1 MRPFS
6 KKVASKYKNQKT
18 KQKSE
23 IRSSRLLI
31 VTHMNG
37 IQQKFV
43 SLFLSVCHCW
53 WKSVHSSRRL
63 VQSLHMTVPIFR
75 AQAAVSDH
83 TLQRDNVGQGMLSRW
98 VAAYLFRL
106 GPYSSHKD
114 LDFILLPY
122 VNLVLPTWTSFFL
135 QGSHYISTMISFF
148 IRVGS
153 QSSYMNLILPTR
165 NSFFHF
171 GFLLHLLLLVFLL
184 LVF

>member
-1 MRPFS
+1 
-6 KKVASKYKNQKT
+6 
-18 KQKSE
+18 
-23 IRSSRLLI
+23 
-31 VTHMNG
+31 MNG

-43 SLFLSVCHCW
+43 TLFLLVCRSW
-53 WKSVHSSRRL
+53 WKSVLTSRRL

-75 AQAAVSDH
+75 AHAAVSDH
-83 TLQRDNVGQGMLSRW
+83 TYQRNNVGQGMISRW

-122 VNLVLPTWTSFFL
+122 VNLVFFL
-135 QGSHYISTMISFF
+135 HGPHSSYKDPIISTMISFF

-153 QSSYMNLILPTR
+153 QSSYMNLTFLTR

>member
-1 MRPFS
+1 M
-6 KKVASKYKNQKT
+6 
-18 KQKSE
+18 
-23 IRSSRLLI
+23 
-31 VTHMNG
+31 
-37 IQQKFV
+37 
-43 SLFLSVCHCW
+43 FLSVCHCW

-83 TLQRDNVGQGMLSRW
+83 THQRDNVGQGMLSRW

-165 NSFFHF
+165 NSFFLF
-171 GFLLHLLLLVFLL
+171 SFLLLSLLVFLL
-184 LVF
+184 LVFQLVFFTKQLEAKVLYFLFLQQRVLVVGVH